1 MIKFLS
7 QIKDLLYNFF
17 LKGKKMDNLERIN
30 DVEEVKKHT
39 MKDIYYV
46 KDYEKLRD
54 IEFSTPYPPKHLFD
68 FIILKE
74 EVKNKL
80 SELRNTLNAL
90 ENIEKGDIEEL
101 PNEIKNYINDEKFEL
116 SFYIE
121 SILQKTLTRKKIK

>member
-1 MIKFLS
+1 MFKFL
-7 QIKDLLYNFF
+7 KPLNVLND
-17 LKGKKMDNLERIN
+17 KKVD

-90 ENIEKGDIEEL
+90 ENIEKGGVEIL
-101 PNEIKNYINDEKFEL
+101 PDDIKNYLDDEKFDL
-116 SFYIE
+116 LFYIE
-121 SILQKTLTRKKIK
+121 SIAQKTLVKKDKK

>member
-1 MIKFLS
+1 MIKFLN
-7 QIKDLLYNFF
+7 QIKDLLYKFF
-17 LKGKKMDNLERIN
+17 LKGKKMDNLEKIN

-90 ENIEKGDIEEL
+90 ENIEKGGVEIL
-101 PNEIKNYINDEKFEL
+101 PDDIKNYLDDEKFDL
-116 SFYIE
+116 SFYMQKIIQE
-121 SILQKTLTRKKIK
+121 SLTRKKIK

>member
-7 QIKDLLYNFF
+7 QIKNLLYKFF
-17 LKGKKMDNLERIN
+17 LKGKKMDNLEKIN
-30 DVEEVKKHT
+30 DVEEVKKYT
-39 MKDIYYV
+39 IKDIYYAQ
-46 KDYEKLRD
+46 DYEKLRD
-54 IEFSTPYPPKHLFD
+54 IEFSTPYSTKHLFD

-121 SILQKTLTRKKIK
+121 NILQKTLTRKK

>member
-1 MIKFLS
+1 MIKFLN
-7 QIKDLLYNFF
+7 QIKDLLYKFF
-17 LKGKKMDNLERIN
+17 LKGKKMDNLEKIN

-90 ENIEKGDIEEL
+90 ENIEKGGVEIL
-101 PNEIKNYINDEKFEL
+101 PDDIKNYLDDEKFDL
-116 SFYIE
+116 SFYMQKIIQE
-121 SILQKTLTRKKIK
+121 SLTRKK

>member
-1 MIKFLS
+1 
-7 QIKDLLYNFF
+7 
-17 LKGKKMDNLERIN
+17 MDNLEKIN
-30 DVEEVKKHT
+30 DVEEVKKYT
-39 MKDIYYV
+39 IKDIYYAQ
-46 KDYEKLRD
+46 DYEKLRD
-54 IEFSTPYPPKHLFD
+54 IEFSTPYSTKHLFD

-121 SILQKTLTRKKIK
+121 NILQKTLTRKKIK

>member
-7 QIKDLLYNFF
+7 QIKNLLYKFF
-17 LKGKKMDNLERIN
+17 LKGKKMDNLEKIN
-30 DVEEVKKHT
+30 DVEEVKKYT
-39 MKDIYYV
+39 IKDIYYAQ
-46 KDYEKLRD
+46 DYEKLRD
-54 IEFSTPYPPKHLFD
+54 IEFSTPYSTKHLFD

-121 SILQKTLTRKKIK
+121 NILQKTLTRKKIK